1 MKKIL
6 IYLLSFILI
15 IFIIPAFLTKRT
27 TPTSSKKETERQLQ
41 DNNQQEQTTENQTEI
56 SNKNTYNY
64 SKYGTISLL
73 HKKTG
78 EVERVKLDEYL
89 CNVVSA
95 EMPATFEQEALKAQA
110 IVARTYTIYKI
121 LNKKH
126 DNADICD
133 DSTCCQA
140 WISKDDRLAK
150 WEENQRESNW
160 QKICSAV
167 NETSGKIITY
177 ENKPIDAFFHS
188 NSGGIT
194 EVPVNV
200 WGGTGYPYLQSVETS
215 GENTYTQYASEVT
228 LSQDELINKLKEKYS
243 DISIDF
249 TNSEDIKILEYTEST
264 RVKTVKFGNHEISG
278 VEARTLFGLKSTNF
292 EISRDGNNIKFSVKG
307 YGHGVGMSQTGADSM
322 AKNGSRAEE
331 IIKHFYTGVE
341 ITEVNKL

>member
-15 IFIIPAFLTKRT
+15 IFIIPALLTRRT
-27 TPTSSKKETERQLQ
+27 LPVNSNEKIS
-41 DNNQQEQTTENQTEI
+41 NQEEQNVENQTQT
-56 SNKNTYNY
+56 SNQNEYNY

-78 EVERVKLDEYL
+78 EVEQVNLDEYL

-95 EMPATFEQEALKAQA
+95 EMPANYEIEALKAQA

-126 DNADICD
+126 DTADICD

-140 WISKDDRLAK
+140 WISKDDRLAR
-150 WEENQRESNW
+150 WEESQRESNW
-160 QKICSAV
+160 QKIVSAV
-167 NETSGKIITY
+167 NDTKGKIITY
-177 ENKPIDAFFHS
+177 DDKPIDAFFHS
-188 NSGGIT
+188 NSGGVT

-215 GENTYTQYASEVT
+215 GEDTYTQYSSEVVFT
-228 LSQDELINKLKEKYS
+228 QEQLINKLKEKYS

-249 TNSEDIKILEYTEST
+249 SNNDDIKIMEYTEST

-278 VEARTLFGLKSTNF
+278 VEARSLLGLRSTNF
-292 EISRDGNNIKFSVKG
+292 EISIDDDNIKFSVKG

-322 AKNGSRAEE
+322 AKQGSSAED

-341 ITEVNKL
+341 VSEVNILK